1 MVAPL
6 YASLIW
12 AVPYMGAGLM
22 ALFYLAGVRREAAY
36 TLTSATSLLLAALL
50 ATIVGYDVLHSG
62 QPLVHEFT
70 WIPSLNVKVTTY
82 VDGLSAVMVM
92 LVAWLSFLIG
102 VYSIG
107 YMKGDW
113 GLPRYFFFFTFFV
126 GSMLLVVSADNLLLL
141 FIGWEGTGLA
151 SYALIGHW
159 YTDEEEYWVGVPG
172 RKALGVPMYFEPS
185 HSGLRAILF
194 TRIGDIGMLV
204 GMAAMYILTGS
215 LSIHQIGSQAPQW
228 MATLAQHHL
237 LQAVLVLFTL
247 GALAKSAQFPF
258 HEWLVTAM
266 TGPTPVSA
274 LIHAATMVKAG
285 IYLVLRFA
293 PIFYY
298 GAVNA
303 PEPVHELVV
312 HATYQY
318 FIIVAG
324 LGAITAFM
332 MATMAIVSN
341 EFKLILAFST
351 ASQIGYMF
359 LAAGAAGMLVEEA
372 NNAAFAAGV
381 MSGLAHLMSH
391 AVFKAALFLISG
403 WAIHVVHSRFI
414 DKMGDFAKYMK
425 VTAVSMWL
433 AGLSLMGIPPLSG
446 FFSKELTLHAAEEAH
461 MEWGFLLGA
470 VTALLT
476 ALYTSRLIIRVF
488 HMPPYEKP
496 HHEPH
501 EAPSIMLIPY
511 TIMALTALAL
521 GLYWPGVASF
531 LARAGQ
537 VTKIGSFAL
546 STPKDALMVHFNAT
560 VGSILGGAILM
571 ILLVWWLYKIVGVD
585 FRRMLATSAA
595 AKAVHDF
602 LFDRWYINSII
613 YILVVYGFAGL
624 AMFLSGVDFA
634 IDWFYHTGL
643 VAAFVAFSFSLRSL
657 HRGRP
662 EYILSLYLYL
672 TGLVLL
678 LAYLMWG

>member
-1 MVAPL
+1 MVEPV
-6 YASLIW
+6 YATLVW
-12 AVPYMGAGLM
+12 AVPYLGAGLM
-22 ALFYLAGVRREAAY
+22 ALLYLAGVRREAAY
-36 TLTSATSLLLAALL
+36 TLTSAASLLLAALL
-50 ATIVGYDVLHSG
+50 ATIVGYDVLSSG
-62 QPLVHEFT
+62 RPVLHEFT
-70 WIPSLNVKVTTY
+70 WIDGLGVKVSTY
-82 VDGLSAVMVM
+82 VDGLSAVMIM
-92 LVAWLSFLIG
+92 LVSWLSFLIG

-194 TRIGDIGMLV
+194 TRVGDIGMLI
-204 GMAAMYILTGS
+204 GMAAMYLLTGS
-215 LSIHQIGSQAPQW
+215 LSIHQIAAEAPVW
-228 MATLAQHHL
+228 MATLAKYHL
-237 LQAVLVLFTL
+237 LQLVLLLFTM

-298 GAVNA
+298 GAINA
-303 PEPVHELVV
+303 PGPLHDIVV
-312 HATYQY
+312 HDTYQY
-318 FIIVAG
+318 FTIVAG

-372 NNAAFAAGV
+372 NTLAFSAGV
-381 MSGLAHLMSH
+381 LSGLSHLMSH

-425 VTAVSMWL
+425 VTAIAMWL

-446 FFSKELTLHAAEEAH
+446 FFSKELTLKAAEEAH
-461 MEWGFLLGA
+461 LEWGFLLGA

-476 ALYTSRLIIRVF
+476 ALYTSRLIVRVF

-501 EAPSIMLIPY
+501 EAPPIMLVPY

-531 LARAGQ
+531 LAKAGEL
-537 VTKIGSFAL
+537 TAAGSLTLRVEPAEL
-546 STPKDALMVHFNAT
+546 EVHLTGT
-560 VGSILGGAILM
+560 VAAILVGAIAM
-571 ILLVWWLYKIVGVD
+571 IALVWLLYKWINVN
-585 FRRMLATSAA
+585 FRALLAQHASL
-595 AKAVHDF
+595 KALHDF
-602 LFDRWYINSII
+602 LFDRWYINAII
-613 YILVVYGFAGL
+613 YIVIVYGFAGI
-624 AMFLSGVDFA
+624 AMFLAGVDFG
-634 IDWFYHTGL
+634 IDWFYHTALIAVFG
-643 VAAFVAFSFSLRSL
+643 AFSYATRAL

-662 EYILSLYLYL
+662 EYIVSLYLYL
-672 TGLVLL
+672 AGLAML
-678 LAYLMWG
+678 LAYLLWR

>member
-1 MVAPL
+1 MVEPA
-6 YASLIW
+6 YATLVW
-12 AVPYMGAGLM
+12 ATPYLGAGLM
-22 ALFYLAGVRREAAY
+22 ALFYLVGIRREAAY
-36 TLTSATSLLLAALL
+36 TLTSAASLLLAALL
-50 ATIVGYDVLHSG
+50 ATIVGYDVLHTG
-62 QPLVHEFT
+62 QPVLHKFT
-70 WIPSLNVKVTTY
+70 WIAGLNVEVSTY
-82 VDGLSAVMVM
+82 IDGLSAIMIM

-194 TRIGDIGMLV
+194 TRVGDIGMLV
-204 GMAAMYILTGS
+204 GMAAMYLLTGS
-215 LSIHQIGSQAPQW
+215 LSIHQIAAEAPKW
-228 MATLAQHHL
+228 MGVLAQSHL

-298 GAVNA
+298 GAVNS
-303 PEPVHELVV
+303 PEPLHELVV
-312 HATYQY
+312 NATYQY
-318 FIIVAG
+318 FTIVAG

-381 MSGLAHLMSH
+381 LSGLSHLMSH

-425 VTAVSMWL
+425 ITAFSMWL

-446 FFSKELTLHAAEEAH
+446 FFSKELTLKAAEEAH
-461 MEWGFLLGA
+461 MGWGFLLGA

-476 ALYTSRLIIRVF
+476 ALYTTRLIVRVF

-501 EAPSIMLIPY
+501 EAPPIMWVPY

-521 GLYWPGVASF
+521 GLDWPGVAKA
-531 LARAGQ
+531 LARAGELTRAGTLTL
-537 VTKIGSFAL
+537 VAHAEDLT
-546 STPKDALMVHFNAT
+546 VHINGT
-560 VGSILGGAILM
+560 VASILLGALAM
-571 ILLVWWLYKIVGVD
+571 IGLVWYLYKIAGVD
-585 FRRMLATSAA
+585 FRRILATSAA
-595 AKAVHDF
+595 AKAIHDF

-613 YILVVYGFAGL
+613 YILIVYGFAGL
-624 AMFLSGVDFA
+624 SLALAGLDFS

-643 VAAFVAFSFSLRSL
+643 VAAFVAFSVSLRSL

-662 EYILSLYLYL
+662 EYIVSLYLYL
-672 TGLVLL
+672 AGLALL
-678 LAYLMWG
+678 LAYLLWR